1 MGNPQIGL
9 RPIAPAGGGINTRK
23 ATVSGSNTIAL
34 GVGSAVYMAGGVV
47 LGSLTPAVYDGT
59 EKISGVVVRCIDS
72 NGRSV
77 PNIPA
82 STSGYSV
89 EMTTDPDLRFAIKV
103 SGTGIAAADLGKSY
117 ELTDETMTA
126 NSNGM
131 DGDSFSK
138 RELDSATEAASGKQ
152 LVVQE
157 LTGVPGNAYATD
169 GMEVIVTIDAASFVQ
184 A

>member
-23 ATVSGSNTIAL
+23 ASVSASNTIAL
-34 GVGSAVYMAGGVV
+34 GVGSSVYMSGGSV
-47 LGSLTPAVYDGT
+47 LGTLTPAVYDGT
-59 EKISGVVVRCIDS
+59 EKVSGVVVRCYDS

-82 STSGYSV
+82 STAGYGV
-89 EMTTDPDLRFAIKV
+89 EMTTDPDLRFAITV
-103 SGTGIAAADLGKSY
+103 SGTGIAAADIGKTY

-126 NSNGM
+126 NTNGF

-138 RELDSATEAASGKQ
+138 RQLDSATEAAATKQ
-152 LVVQE
+152 FVVQE

-169 GMEVIVTIDAASFVQ
+169 DMEVIVTIDPTAFVQ